1 LTLAVAWYYDPATKA
16 GHAPHMYAVCE
27 AAVGADD
34 DENEIDEKL
43 FIEARALCD
52 RMFADVRAKYENV
65 NNNNNNVEESEV
77 HRNLLAKKAESAIQI
92 DSEKQGGKLQKLQK

>member
-1 LTLAVAWYYDPATKA
+1 
-16 GHAPHMYAVCE
+16 
-27 AAVGADD
+27 
-34 DENEIDEKL
+34 
-43 FIEARALCD
+43 
-52 RMFADVRAKYENV
+52 MFADVRAKYENV